1 VPETPITYEDVEV
14 VEADGSG
21 FTCRIENERV
31 FVGKYVPLNGTDIQ
45 KAGDRGRLTLPRW
58 FVEQQGLP
66 VSRRMDDQDVD
77 AWWAA
82 ATLRVAAAKELAERS
97 PSDAGAQAALDRAT
111 AELAAAM
118 AARARRQG
126 QPRR

>member
-1 VPETPITYEDVEV
+1 MPETPITYEDVEV

-21 FTCRIENERV
+21 FTCRIGNERV
-31 FVGKYVPLNGTDIQ
+31 FIGKYVPLNGTTIRM
-45 KAGDRGRLTLPRW
+45 AGDRGRLALPRW